1 MFSKKSFSYISEKW
15 NSYILGNGAIK
26 PNLEKIKKIHPEKIL
41 IFQEMKLSSSKIIE
55 FLIFPEKELSS
66 LYT

>member
-1 MFSKKSFSYISEKW
+1 M

-26 PNLEKIKKIHPEKIL
+26 PNHEKIKKIHPEKIL
-41 IFQEMKLSSSKIIE
+41 IFQEMKLSCSKIIK

-66 LYT
+66 LYI